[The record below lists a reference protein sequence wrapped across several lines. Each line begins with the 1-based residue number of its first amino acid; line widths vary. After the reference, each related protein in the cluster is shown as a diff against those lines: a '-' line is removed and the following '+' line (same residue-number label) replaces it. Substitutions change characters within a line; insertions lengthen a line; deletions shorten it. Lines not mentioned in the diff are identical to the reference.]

1 MTDIEKASYIEAE
14 LCLMARPAQAGIT
27 GAQNRWDELDW
38 AHIAQSNVIHNVVR
52 NPILIIKKCVFLLV
66 YMLLIFRVAFAF
78 RAESL
83 IQE

>member
-1 MTDIEKASYIEAE
+1 MTDTEKASYIEAE

-52 NPILIIKKCVFLLV
+52 NPMLITNKYIFLPV
-66 YMLLIFRVAFAF
+66 DMLLTCVLLLPSARC
-78 RAESL
+78 S
-83 IQE
+83 

>member
-1 MTDIEKASYIEAE
+1 MTDTEKALYIEAE

-52 NPILIIKKCVFLLV
+52 NPMLITNKYIFLPVDILLTCVLLLPSAR
-66 YMLLIFRVAFAF
+66 YC
-78 RAESL
+78 
-83 IQE
+83 

>member
-1 MTDIEKASYIEAE
+1 MTDTEKASYIEAE

-52 NPILIIKKCVFLLV
+52 NPMLITNKYIFLPV
-66 YMLLIFRVAFAF
+66 DMLLTCVLLLPSARCC
-78 RAESL
+78 
-83 IQE
+83 